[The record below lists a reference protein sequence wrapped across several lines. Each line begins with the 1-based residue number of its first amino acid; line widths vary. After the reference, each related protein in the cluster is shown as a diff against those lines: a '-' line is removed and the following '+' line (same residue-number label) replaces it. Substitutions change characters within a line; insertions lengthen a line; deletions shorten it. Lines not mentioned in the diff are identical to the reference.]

1 MTTLA
6 TRIFRKGC
14 IIALNAVLLL
24 GCSLVTEQPDST
36 SDSPTS
42 TPTATPVTAPP
53 EEPQADNNQV
63 LGSDVTCDSPSHFA
77 KITWHQGLPYMTFA
91 LKPDA
96 LSLDNAPATATINP
110 DVSLTYGVQGESD
123 FFVRIYPNRSCFVQV
138 LDSAGT
144 VTLEENGR
152 TL

>member
-1 MTTLA
+1 MINLI
-6 TRIFRKGC
+6 TRVYLTGCFIFLSTG
-14 IIALNAVLLL
+14 LLL
-24 GCSLVTEQPDST
+24 SCSLGTEQTNSASETPV
-36 SDSPTS
+36 SPP
-42 TPTATPVTAPP
+42 TPTAPNP
-53 EEPQADNNQV
+53 EASQSSVNWV
-63 LGSDVTCDSPSHFA
+63 LGSDVVCDSPSHFA
-77 KITWHQGLPYMTFA
+77 KITWQEGLPYMTFA

-123 FFVRIYPNRSCFVQV
+123 FFVRIYPNGNCFVQV
-138 LDSAGT
+138 LDSVGA